1 MSHPCTSNQPNP
13 TRTRVAHRFRSRLKL
28 LTAVL
33 LRAPN
38 PHSRQALNA
47 LEPAEREQMMQMLG
61 LTPMPV
67 ATPAPA
73 PSDTGA
79 MDVETPAAAPTPA
92 APPPIRPAEVST
104 PEGTAEGEEDQT
116 EPVKMEEDPAE
127 EASKPDD
134 GSA

>member
-1 MSHPCTSNQPNP
+1 M
-13 TRTRVAHRFRSRLKL
+13 

-38 PHSRQALNA
+38 SHSRQALNA
-47 LEPAEREQMMQMLG
+47 LEPAEREQMMAMLG
-61 LTPMPV
+61 LTGMPLPA

-73 PSDTGA
+73 PSDAGA
-79 MDVETPAAAPTPA
+79 MEVETPAAAPTPA
-92 APPPIRPAEVST
+92 APPPIRPVEVST